1 MNALGK
7 LFLKG
12 LAVVI
17 PVTLTLAILWWMAT
31 SAEQLMGT
39 VLKFTLPAGWYVPGM
54 GLVSGIA
61 LITLI
66 GLLSHVL
73 IFQKLF
79 NLGEAIFH
87 RLPLVKTIYTAIK
100 DFIGYLNPDKDSGMS
115 KVVMVQLPGQS
126 FQLIGFVTR
135 EQFDDLPFTPTSE
148 DPVAVYMPMSY
159 QIGGYTLFLPR
170 NSLTPLDIPF
180 EQAMRLV
187 LTGAVTK
194 QRDDSGVEIAEDTGH
209 QNRNS

>member
-17 PVTLTLAILWWMAT
+17 PIALTLAILWWIAT
-31 SAEQLMGT
+31 GAERLMGA
-39 VLKFTLPAGWYVPGM
+39 VLKFTLPEGWYVPGM
-54 GLVSGIA
+54 GLVSGLA
-61 LITLI
+61 LIALI

-79 NLGEAIFH
+79 GIGDAIFH
-87 RLPLVKTIYTAIK
+87 RLPLIKTIYTAIK
-100 DFIGYLNPDKDSGMS
+100 DFIGYLSPDKANEMG
-115 KVVMVQLPGQS
+115 KVVLVQLPGQS

-135 EQFDDLPFTPTSE
+135 EKFDDLPFKPAAE

-170 NSLTPLDIPF
+170 SALTPLDIPF

-194 QRDDSGVEIAEDTGH
+194 QREDANETSGMSEEETGK
-209 QNRNS
+209 S

>member
-17 PVTLTLAILWWMAT
+17 PVTLTLAILWWIAT
-31 SAEQLMGT
+31 SAEQLMGA
-39 VLKFTLPAGWYVPGM
+39 VLKFSLPAGWYVPGM

-61 LITLI
+61 LIALI

-73 IFQKLF
+73 IVQKLF
-79 NLGEAIFH
+79 NLGEAIFR

-100 DFIGYLNPDKDSGMS
+100 DFIGYLNPDKESEMN

-135 EQFDDLPFTPTSE
+135 EQFDDLPFTPTAE

-170 NSLTPLDIPF
+170 SSLTPLDMTF

-194 QRDDSGVEIAEDTGH
+194 KLEETNGES
-209 QNRNS
+209 S

>member
-1 MNALGK
+1 MNTLGK

-73 IFQKLF
+73 IFQKMF
-79 NLGEAIFH
+79 NLGEAIFN

-100 DFIGYLNPDKDSGMS
+100 DFIGYLNPGKDSRMS

-135 EQFDDLPFTPTSE
+135 EQFDDLPFTPTAE
-148 DPVAVYMPMSY
+148 DPVAVYLPMSY
-159 QIGGYTLFLPR
+159 MVGGYTLFLPR
-170 NSLTPLDIPF
+170 DSLTPLDIPF

-194 QRDDSGVEIAEDTGH
+194 GVESSLDSGATQTGDG
-209 QNRNS
+209 

>member
-17 PVTLTLAILWWMAT
+17 PVALTLAILWWMAT
-31 SAEQLMGT
+31 SAEKLMGT
-39 VLKFTLPAGWYVPGM
+39 VLKFTLPEGWYVPGM
-54 GLVSGIA
+54 GLVSGLA
-61 LITLI
+61 LIALI

-79 NLGEAIFH
+79 NLGETIFH

-100 DFIGYLNPDKDSGMS
+100 DFIGYLNPDKNNQMS
-115 KVVMVQLPGQS
+115 KVVMVQLPGQE

-135 EQFDDLPFTPTSE
+135 EQFDDLPFTPAAE

-159 QIGGYTLFLPR
+159 QVGGYTAFLPR
-170 NSLTPLDIPF
+170 KCLTPLDISF
-180 EQAMRLV
+180 EHAMKLV
-187 LTGAVTK
+187 LTGSVTK
-194 QRDDSGVEIAEDTGH
+194 KREDASSISSDKA
-209 QNRNS
+209 RNTTP